1 MFDGFEEDAFA
12 AAAVAC
18 DEDDVWWVYVEGDVV
33 VEGEFLGLVGAEAEG
48 FCDFSCAWCECG
60 WGGFVVYVEGEC
72 VCVAVVGSFE
82 FGDLEVLGFVSCH
95 LVAPWVLCFWSFCLS
110 AFSLV
115 LPVFVFAIIQSL
127 GEGSVLAA

>member
-1 MFDGFEEDAFA
+1 VFDGFEEDAFA

-18 DEDDVWWVYVEGDVV
+18 DEDDVCGVYVEGDVV
-33 VEGEFLGLVGAEAEG
+33 VEGEFLGLVGAESEG
-48 FCDFSCAWCECG
+48 FGDFSCAWGECG

-82 FGDLEVLGFVSCH
+82 FGDAEVFGFVSCH
-95 LVAPWVLCFWSFCLS
+95 LVAPWILCFWSFCLS

-115 LPVFVFAIIQSL
+115 LPVFVLAIIQSL
-127 GEGSVLAA
+127 GEGSVLAT